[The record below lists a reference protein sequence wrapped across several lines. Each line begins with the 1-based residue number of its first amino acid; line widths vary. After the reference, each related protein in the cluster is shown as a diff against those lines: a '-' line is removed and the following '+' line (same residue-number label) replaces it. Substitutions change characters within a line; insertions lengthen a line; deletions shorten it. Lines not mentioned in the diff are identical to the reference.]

1 MRKGALVLAILV
13 LGGCGGG
20 GAPAS
25 SAAGATAATVTSFP
39 SLSPSAS
46 AEPWPSG
53 GPVPTELS
61 GVWRLGTSAG
71 TMRLAGNT
79 YAFGQSNGNV
89 VVNGTEIAFFNGSG
103 CGISL
108 PGGVGRYSWTVSGS
122 EAHFE
127 ALSPDPCGRSDLLA
141 GVTWTKRP

>member
-1 MRKGALVLAILV
+1 MRKGAFVLAV
-13 LGGCGGG
+13 LIVGGCGG
-20 GAPAS
+20 ASTPATS
-25 SAAGATAATVTSFP
+25 PAATTAAMVTSSP
-39 SLSPSAS
+39 APSPSVAT
-46 AEPWPSG
+46 EPWPSG

-71 TMRLAGNT
+71 TMRLSGNT

-108 PGGVGRYSWTVSGS
+108 PGGVGRYSWAVSGS
-122 EAHFE
+122 EVSFV
-127 ALSPDPCGRSDLLA
+127 ALAPDPCGRSDLLA

>member
-1 MRKGALVLAILV
+1 MRKGAFVLAV
-13 LGGCGGG
+13 LIVSGCGG
-20 GAPAS
+20 ASPPAT
-25 SAAGATAATVTSFP
+25 SADTATAATATGSTAP
-39 SLSPSAS
+39 SPSA
-46 AEPWPSG
+46 ATEPWPSG

-71 TMRLAGNT
+71 TMRLSGNT

-89 VVNGTEIAFFNGSG
+89 VVNGNEIAFFNGTG

-108 PGGVGRYSWTVSGS
+108 PGGVGRYSWTLRGADVS
-122 EAHFE
+122 FV

-141 GVTWTKRP
+141 GATWTKKP

>member
-1 MRKGALVLAILV
+1 MRKGAFVLAVMIV
-13 LGGCGGG
+13 GACGGTG
-20 GAPAS
+20 TPGTSPVTTS
-25 SAAGATAATVTSFP
+25 EAAATATTP
-39 SLSPSAS
+39 MPSPSAS

-71 TMRLAGNT
+71 TMRLSGNT

-89 VVNGTEIAFFNGSG
+89 VVNGSEILFFNGSG
-103 CGISL
+103 CPMPL
-108 PGGVGRYSWTVSGS
+108 PGGIGRYSWNLSGR
-122 EAHFE
+122 EVTFA

-141 GVTWTKRP
+141 GVTWSRP